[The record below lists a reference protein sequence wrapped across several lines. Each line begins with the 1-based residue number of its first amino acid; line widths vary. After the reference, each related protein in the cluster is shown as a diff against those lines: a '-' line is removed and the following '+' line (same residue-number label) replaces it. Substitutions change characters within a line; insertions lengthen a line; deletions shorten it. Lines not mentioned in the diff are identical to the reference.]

1 MRGNGKREKGK
12 VLNFHKFLFYF
23 FILFFYFIING
34 FSNFFYNFENYKI
47 VFQKQSATHGTIQT
61 FGL

>member
-1 MRGNGKREKGK
+1 MEKGK
-12 VLNFHKFLFYF
+12 KEKFSIFINFLFI

-47 VFQKQSATHGTIQT
+47 VFQKQFATHGTIQT

>member
-12 VLNFHKFLFYF
+12 VLNFHNIY
-23 FILFFYFIING
+23 IHIFIING